1 MKHVL
6 VVPVRRI
13 SKARAL
19 AMYALFLFA
28 VVAGAHATSCQ
39 SVPTSDIKVRSA
51 VDAKANIKGYKSY
64 AWYGSAGLLVDR
76 TGVWVPKNA
85 DAQADVEF
93 LVDKSLRDKGLVA
106 VRERPELLVALLFVG
121 SINDVEKIAQTR
133 GGALP
138 KLDPVGEGA
147 LLIEL
152 IDAETGKTVW
162 LGGAEGELRQSRSVE
177 DGRKRLAYAVD
188 KVFAQ
193 LPR

>member
-1 MKHVL
+1 
-6 VVPVRRI
+6 
-13 SKARAL
+13 
-19 AMYALFLFA
+19 MYALFLCA

-51 VDAKANIKGYKSY
+51 ADAKANLKGYKTY

-76 TGVWVPKNA
+76 TGVWAPKNA

-93 LVDKSLRDKGLVA
+93 LVDKSLREKGLVA
-106 VRERPELLVALLFVG
+106 VREKPELLVALLFVG

-133 GGALP
+133 GDALP

-188 KVFAQ
+188 KMFAQ